1 MANEQNL
8 RPGEYVFTLEDAKK
22 GQANSAKA
30 RRERRT
36 IQNILKDYLANEVQ
50 SVKGLEKVAA
60 AAGITG
66 DKSIKELLAAVCILN
81 TLKKGDVDKL
91 DSVAKLLGEDIVTE
105 DGVASVT
112 INLTNTSGKPDGSM

>member
-22 GQANSAKA
+22 GQINSAKA

-66 DKSIKELLAAVCILN
+66 EKSIKELLAAVCILN

-91 DSVAKLLGEDIVTE
+91 DSVAKLLGEDVVTD
-105 DGVASVT
+105 DGVATVT

>member
-66 DKSIKELLAAVCILN
+66 EKSIKELLAAVCILN

-91 DSVAKLLGEDIVTE
+91 DSVAKLLGEDVVTD
-105 DGVASVT
+105 DGVATVT
-112 INLTNTSGKPDGSM
+112 INLTNTSGKADGRM